1 MHPRPPHIKI
11 DAINWQPAWRELTR
25 HDPVLFVARVSRAI
39 YYDLHSTPTELRYDA
54 DGTHHK
60 RSKACLLV
68 PTLATVCSRGRI
80 SMPLPASSRAQ
91 FTADLTI
98 CRILNGM
105 WQVSGAH
112 GVVDPVRAVDA
123 MSAYHE
129 AGFTTWDLADHYGPA
144 EDFIGDFRRR
154 FAARH
159 GANRLPEIQA
169 FTKWVP
175 RPGRITRR
183 VVEDAIRISLTRMG
197 VECLDLL
204 QFHWWDYNNDAYL
217 DALKHLCDLQ
227 QEGRIRHLGL
237 TNFDTERL
245 SAIAHHG
252 VRVVSN
258 QVQYSLVDRRP
269 EVRMARFC
277 SDHRVTLLAYGTLLG
292 GLLSEKY
299 LGRSE
304 PRRSELN
311 TASLQKYKN
320 MLDAWGDWP
329 LFQELLAVLQQIAD
343 KHGVSIANVGVR
355 YVLDRPAVAGVIVG
369 ARLGVAQHLTDNAR
383 VFAVRLD
390 ADDLGMIEAV
400 LAKSRDLTTL
410 IGDCGDEYRS

>member
-1 MHPRPPHIKI
+1 
-11 DAINWQPAWRELTR
+11 
-25 HDPVLFVARVSRAI
+25 
-39 YYDLHSTPTELRYDA
+39 
-54 DGTHHK
+54 
-60 RSKACLLV
+60 
-68 PTLATVCSRGRI
+68 
-80 SMPLPASSRAQ
+80 MPLPASSRVQ

-112 GVVDPVRAVDA
+112 GAVDPVRAVDA

-144 EDFIGDFRRR
+144 EDFIGDFLRRV
-154 FAARH
+154 AVRH
-159 GANRLPEIQA
+159 GVDRLPEIQA

-175 RPGRITRR
+175 RPGRMTRR
-183 VVEDAIRISLTRMG
+183 VVEDAISISLTRMG
-197 VECLDLL
+197 VDRLDLL
-204 QFHWWDYNNDAYL
+204 QFHWWDYKNDGYL
-217 DALKHLCDLQ
+217 DALKHLSDLQ
-227 QEGRIRHLGL
+227 QEGKIRHLAL

-245 SAIAHHG
+245 SVIADHG
-252 VRVVSN
+252 IRVVSN

-277 SDHRVTLLAYGTLLG
+277 SDHRMTLLAYGTLLG

-299 LGRSE
+299 LGRPE

-311 TASLQKYKN
+311 TASLRKYKN
-320 MLDAWGDWP
+320 MLDAWGDWR
-329 LFQELLAVLQQIAD
+329 LFQELLTVLQQIAD

-355 YVLDRPAVAGVIVG
+355 YVLDRPTVAGVIVG

-383 VFAVRLD
+383 VFDVKLD
-390 ADDLGMIEAV
+390 ADDLNMIEAV
-400 LAKSRDLTTL
+400 LARSRDLIPL

>member
-1 MHPRPPHIKI
+1 
-11 DAINWQPAWRELTR
+11 
-25 HDPVLFVARVSRAI
+25 
-39 YYDLHSTPTELRYDA
+39 
-54 DGTHHK
+54 
-60 RSKACLLV
+60 
-68 PTLATVCSRGRI
+68 
-80 SMPLPASSRAQ
+80 MPLPASSRVQ

-112 GVVDPVRAVDA
+112 GAIDPVRAVNA

-144 EDFIGDFRRR
+144 EDFIGDFLRR
-154 FAARH
+154 FAVRH
-159 GANRLPEIQA
+159 GVDRPPEIQA

-175 RPGRITRR
+175 RPGRMTRR
-183 VVEDAIRISLTRMG
+183 VVEDAISISLTRMG
-197 VECLDLL
+197 VERLDLL
-204 QFHWWDYNNDAYL
+204 QFHWWDYKNDGYL
-217 DALKHLCDLQ
+217 DALKHLSDLQ
-227 QEGRIRHLGL
+227 QEGKIRHLAL

-245 SAIAHHG
+245 SAIADHG

-277 SDHRVTLLAYGTLLG
+277 SDHPMTLLAYGTLLG

-299 LGRSE
+299 LGRPE

-343 KHGVSIANVGVR
+343 KHRVSIANVSVR

-383 VFAVRLD
+383 VFGVKLD
-390 ADDLGMIEAV
+390 ADDLSMIEAV
-400 LAKSRDLTTL
+400 LARSRDLITL

>member
-1 MHPRPPHIKI
+1 
-11 DAINWQPAWRELTR
+11 
-25 HDPVLFVARVSRAI
+25 
-39 YYDLHSTPTELRYDA
+39 
-54 DGTHHK
+54 
-60 RSKACLLV
+60 
-68 PTLATVCSRGRI
+68 
-80 SMPLPASSRAQ
+80 MPLPASSHTQ
-91 FTADLTI
+91 FAADLTM

-112 GVVDPVRAVDA
+112 GTVDSVRAVDA

-144 EDFIGDFRRR
+144 EDFIGDFRRQ
-154 FAARH
+154 FAARN
-159 GANRLPEIQA
+159 GVDRLPEIQA

-175 RPGRITRR
+175 RPGRMTRR
-183 VVEDAIRISLTRMG
+183 IVEDAISISLTRMG
-197 VECLDLL
+197 VERLDLL
-204 QFHWWDYNNDAYL
+204 QFHWWEYKDDGYL
-217 DALKHLCDLQ
+217 DALKHLSDLQ
-227 QEGRIRHLGL
+227 QEGKIRHLAL
-237 TNFDTERL
+237 TNFDTEHL
-245 SAIAHHG
+245 SAIADHG
-252 VRVVSN
+252 VRIVSN

-277 SDHRVTLLAYGTLLG
+277 SDHPVTLLAYGTLLG

-299 LGRSE
+299 LGRPE

-329 LFQELLAVLQQIAD
+329 LFQELLAVLQQIAH

-383 VFAVRLD
+383 VFGVRLD
-390 ADDLGMIEAV
+390 GDDLSMIEAV
-400 LAKSRDLTTL
+400 LAKSRDLITL